1 MHTVAATMKLRTSLF
16 LASVL
21 SSAGAWSSSPGL
33 PQRSNAV
40 LLQAISRRSLLN
52 SATVLVGGVVVE
64 ASQPQPANAADDGE
78 QLDFGTIASRAAKI
92 SQALEEEQENNAAPA
107 PKAIY
112 DGRTAYDFTV
122 PVAGEIVSF
131 GDLVKQNE
139 AKTKVK
145 AILGVN
151 IKQED
156 HIARKNIPELISLA
170 SK

>member
-1 MHTVAATMKLRTSLF
+1 MKVTLSLL

-33 PQRSNAV
+33 QQRSYTV
-40 LLQAISRRSLLN
+40 LLEAISRRSLLN
-52 SATVLVGGVVVE
+52 SATVAVGGVVVGS
-64 ASQPQPANAADDGE
+64 SQPQRANADDVDE

-107 PKAIY
+107 PKAIF

-145 AILGVN
+145 AILVVN
-151 IKQED
+151 IKQD
-156 HIARKNIPELISLA
+156 DPIARKNIPEFISLA

>member
-1 MHTVAATMKLRTSLF
+1 M
-16 LASVL
+16 
-21 SSAGAWSSSPGL
+21 
-33 PQRSNAV
+33 
-40 LLQAISRRSLLN
+40 I
-52 SATVLVGGVVVE
+52 GVVGV
-64 ASQPQPANAADDGE
+64 SQQRANAADDDE

-92 SQALEEEQENNAAPA
+92 SQALEEEQESNAAPA
-107 PKAIY
+107 PKAIN

-145 AILGVN
+145 AILVVN
-151 IKQED
+151 IKQD
-156 HIARKNIPELISLA
+156 DPIARKNIPEFISLA